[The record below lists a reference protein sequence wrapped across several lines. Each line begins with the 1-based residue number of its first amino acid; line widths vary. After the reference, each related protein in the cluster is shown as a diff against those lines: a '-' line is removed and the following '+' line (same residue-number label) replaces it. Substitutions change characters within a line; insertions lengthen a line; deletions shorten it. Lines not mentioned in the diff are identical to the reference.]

1 MDQRCNMLNTP
12 ENYFSPLQSIAL
24 YVTVYTRSFISFPK
38 YLFLKSAIANKEWK
52 NGISLR
58 LIGFCGDL

>member
-1 MDQRCNMLNTP
+1 MLNTP
-12 ENYFSPLQSIAL
+12 EDYFSPLQSIAL

-52 NGISLR
+52 NGIS
-58 LIGFCGDL
+58 